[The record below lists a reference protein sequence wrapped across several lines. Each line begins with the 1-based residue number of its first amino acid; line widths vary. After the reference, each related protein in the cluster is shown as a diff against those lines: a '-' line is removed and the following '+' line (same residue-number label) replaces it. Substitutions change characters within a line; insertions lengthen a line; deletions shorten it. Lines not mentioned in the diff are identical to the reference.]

1 MFLLKTRSLQVIRLS
16 IYAKSAC
23 FIWFCN
29 VFVQM
34 LPVKIVNFIIII
46 PLNLDVS
53 VLFSQFV
60 LRKILKNKNRMSFRE
75 VQVQC
80 ERGKIFHF
88 LMCHNTDNSR
98 LLFKNQQVCNMN
110 LTHTFM
116 LNNRTIWLSL
126 GLSEMM
132 LIKYSYRKQE

>member
-1 MFLLKTRSLQVIRLS
+1 
-16 IYAKSAC
+16 
-23 FIWFCN
+23 
-29 VFVQM
+29 M

-75 VQVQC
+75 VQC

-132 LIKYSYRKQE
+132 LIKYSYRK